1 MTTPANLI
9 FIQSDNH
16 NRAVTGCYGH
26 AVVKTP
32 TLDKLAARG
41 ARFANSYST
50 SALCCPARAA
60 MACGLEF
67 ARSHSMDLVVI
78 WRSYSW

>member
-16 NRAVTGCYGH
+16 NRNVTGCYGH
-26 AVVKTP
+26 AIVKTP

-41 ARFANSYST
+41 DGDR
-50 SALCCPARAA
+50 PQRAPDRILGQ
-60 MACGLEF
+60 CDRL
-67 ARSHSMDLVVI
+67 
-78 WRSYSW
+78 